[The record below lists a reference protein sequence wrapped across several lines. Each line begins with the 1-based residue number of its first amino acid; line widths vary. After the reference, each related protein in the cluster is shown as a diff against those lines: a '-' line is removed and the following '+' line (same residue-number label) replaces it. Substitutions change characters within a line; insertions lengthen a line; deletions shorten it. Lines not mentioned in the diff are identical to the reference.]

1 MFEDNVFLELGPCL
15 FNVIANTAGVACL
28 ISYLDLDS
36 LFIMLMALLS
46 MPLEVPLSGEAL
58 VAVVAGQIVEFGF
71 VYILEIESLYLLVN
85 VLLEIWGLLLA
96 RN

>member
-1 MFEDNVFLELGPCL
+1 MFLELGPCL
-15 FNVIANTAGVACL
+15 FNDIANAAGVAYL

-85 VLLEIWGLLLA
+85 ILLEIGGLLLA